1 MATSH
6 RRLSPQEPSFHA
18 PYDLRLLQMPVGVAR
33 LMLSGRL
40 RAARPIS
47 QGLQTKTQRPE
58 TRTQHPETRTQPP
71 ETRTQHPETR
81 TLRPELV
88 EGQQP
93 SWHREYPLP
102 DTIDAIAMLFAAHR
116 AMWGAVGKSP
126 TWWIHQIVVDGVVV
140 GDIGFHGPPSPNLAV
155 EIGYTVVPAWRGR
168 GVATRACA
176 LIVQQ
181 AWQDGADTVL
191 AETDAGN
198 VASQAVL
205 LRNGFQRRPDGAFV
219 IDRPEAR

>member
-6 RRLSPQEPSFHA
+6 RRLNQPEPRTHA
-18 PYDLRLLQMPVGVAR
+18 SDDLWLVQLPVRVAR

-40 RAARPIS
+40 RAARPNS
-47 QGLQTKTQRPE
+47 LGL
-58 TRTQHPETRTQPP
+58 
-71 ETRTQHPETR
+71 ETR
-81 TLRPELV
+81 TLRPEGTQPPELV
-88 EGQQP
+88 EGEQP

-102 DTIDAIAMLFAAHR
+102 DTIDAIAMLVAAHR
-116 AMWGAVGKSP
+116 AMLGKVSASP
-126 TWWIHQIVVDGVVV
+126 AWWIHQIVVDGVVI
-140 GDIGFHGPPSPNLAV
+140 GDIGFHGPPSPELAV
-155 EIGYTVVPAWRGR
+155 EIGYSVVPAWRGR

-181 AWQDGADTVL
+181 AWQDGADTVI

-205 LRNGFQRRPDGAFV
+205 LRNGFQRRPDGVFM
-219 IDRPEAR
+219 INRPEA